1 MRPRLIGPLGEEER
15 ASRAAFDSNR
25 PQPVKGHNHAGVG
38 TMPHTGTYLSKVADP
53 NLPNPA
59 NIRYVPFRTTT
70 NPERYANPNTAT
82 QNPRYLT
89 GQGGIVR
96 GVDTPDHHPETR
108 RHVQR
113 PIPRPP
119 VRPGN
124 RQGGLDLPA
133 GRRGPPAHLPGT
145 RLHPHPEGGCDGQ
158 ADQAP
163 HHDAHG
169 PDRQERR
176 RRHPSEAEGCHAN
189 LHLPTEPRQ
198 GWHGLQ
204 RGGAPRQVGD

>member
-96 GVDTPDHHPETR
+96 GVDTP
-108 RHVQR
+108 
-113 PIPRPP
+113 
-119 VRPGN
+119 N
-124 RQGGLDLPA
+124 
-133 GRRGPPAHLPGT
+133 PAHHGSPPRNPAT
-145 RLHPHPEGGCDGQ
+145 RSTPHSETASPSRQPSRRSGPTSGEAWSSCS
-158 ADQAP
+158 P
-163 HHDAHG
+163 TRDAT
-169 PDRQERR
+169 
-176 RRHPSEAEGCHAN
+176 S
-189 LHLPTEPRQ
+189 PTP
-198 GWHGLQ
+198 
-204 RGGAPRQVGD
+204 